1 MSLMKCKECGKEVST
16 LAKTC
21 PNCGA
26 PVEKE
31 QIQEISPDSEQYTVD
46 PATAENIQ
54 KEPKSMLRLRYAI
67 IGSVIFIAVILLIS
81 AGMNHAENEK
91 ELQKDLDNLKQSE
104 KQSSSSE
111 EYNDDSLSTDSSN
124 EDKEDL
130 KMTTSQK
137 NAYETAKSY
146 LDSAP
151 FSKFGLIDQLSSS
164 AADNY
169 PRRDAEFAVKLLEKR
184 KEVNWKEQACKCAE
198 RYLDTMSFSKQ
209 ELIDQ
214 LSSEAADKFT
224 HDQAV
229 YAVKKVYK

>member
-91 ELQKDLDNLKQSE
+91 ELQKDV
-104 KQSSSSE
+104 
-111 EYNDDSLSTDSSN
+111 
-124 EDKEDL
+124 
-130 KMTTSQK
+130 
-137 NAYETAKSY
+137 
-146 LDSAP
+146 
-151 FSKFGLIDQLSSS
+151 G
-164 AADNY
+164 
-169 PRRDAEFAVKLLEKR
+169 
-184 KEVNWKEQACKCAE
+184 
-198 RYLDTMSFSKQ
+198 
-209 ELIDQ
+209 
-214 LSSEAADKFT
+214 
-224 HDQAV
+224 
-229 YAVKKVYK
+229 